1 MKIICLGDSLMQ
13 ENGPE
18 TYPQEGWPQ
27 ELHYFLQNPL
37 IPVLDLALN
46 GRSTKSYIDEG
57 HFAEALEKAQEGDV
71 VFISFGHNDEKK
83 EDPKRYTDPYGSY
96 QSNLALMNGK
106 FQEKGCKVFFFTSMT
121 RLHYDEKGVLLHT
134 HGDYPQAMKEVAKRL
149 GVTCFDLE
157 KLSYDFLAPSSFE
170 TNCGYYMKPNSTG
183 RSIFFEANFTTS
195 RERNP
200 EVSGIKDA
208 TLISFGSMVFIWA
221 SRFMRSNR
229 PGPHL

>member
-18 TYPQEGWPQ
+18 THPQEGWPQ

-46 GRSTKSYIDEG
+46 GRSTKSFIDEG
-57 HFAEALEKAQEGDV
+57 HLDEALEKAQEGDV

-83 EDPKRYTDPYGSY
+83 EDPKRYTDPYGGY

-106 FQEKGCKVFFFTSMT
+106 FQEKGCKAFFFTSMT

-134 HGDYPQAMKEVAKRL
+134 HGDYPLAMKEVAKRL

-170 TNCGYYMKPNSTG
+170 TNCGYYMVFEPNLYPHYPEG
-183 RSIFFEANFTTS
+183 LHDTS
-195 RERNP
+195 HLSVKGAKLVSRLLWGEMKKNP
-200 EVSGIKDA
+200 VLES
-208 TLISFGSMVFIWA
+208 LF
-221 SRFMRSNR
+221 
-229 PGPHL
+229 L